1 MHTDAASTKG
11 YAAILGSTWFASEWL
26 EPFKQ
31 FHITVLE
38 LFPIVLALEMW
49 GSQFQNHK
57 ILFLTDNEAVV
68 AIINKTSSKDK
79 TIMKL
84 VRRLVISCLQNN
96 IFFKAKHVPG
106 KFNVLADRLSRLEF
120 QEVLTLAPWLNKTP
134 VQIPANLLHI

>member
-1 MHTDAASTKG
+1 MVRT
-11 YAAILGSTWFASEWL
+11 I
-26 EPFKQ
+26 Q
-31 FHITVLE
+31 TVSHNSLE

-49 GSQFQNHK
+49 GSQFQNHN

-96 IFFKAKHVPG
+96 IFSKQ
-106 KFNVLADRLSRLEF
+106 NMSLENSMF
-120 QEVLTLAPWLNKTP
+120 
-134 VQIPANLLHI
+134 